1 MELFKGV
8 NLRRP
13 VYLNDVWTSDRY
25 PGRGCRASGPRGGG
39 ADARLTSTVPAG
51 TPARRFDQR
60 DVLDVDSRFTVAIP
74 ATGRSVPGESPGV
87 RLALPRGRDDSTLTA
102 RLYGI
107 GWMAVSVAG
116 LTAQG
121 AIVKHLSDEFS
132 SPMLLLFRSVFIIAL
147 VLPFALW
154 RGRRSWRP
162 SNLGSHFARSLY
174 GFGTL
179 MCYLY
184 AIAMLPLADA
194 IALSFTRPIWA
205 IIIAAIVLKE
215 ALTGRRV
222 GATVLGF
229 IGILF
234 IAGPQGAFQPATL
247 VALLGAVFAGFSII
261 AIKQLASV
269 EPIEK
274 IILYFAL
281 FTGALSIVPAAFS
294 WTMPDAPF
302 EILML
307 FAASVA
313 ALVGQLGMALAARR
327 APISTIVPM
336 DFMRVPAA
344 AVAGFLF
351 FSETPTIGLL
361 VGTAI
366 VLLSTFLAV
375 SDGRRCLRA
384 RNGLRR

>member
-1 MELFKGV
+1 M
-8 NLRRP
+8 
-13 VYLNDVWTSDRY
+13 
-25 PGRGCRASGPRGGG
+25 
-39 ADARLTSTVPAG
+39 
-51 TPARRFDQR
+51 PARALALRFDQR
-60 DVLDVDSRFTVAIP
+60 DVLDADSRFNLAILAFAP
-74 ATGRSVPGESPGV
+74 SIPGGSSAVTPP
-87 RLALPRGRDDSTLTA
+87 LARGRDDSTLTE

-121 AIVKHLSDEFS
+121 AIVKHLSDAFS
-132 SPMLLLFRSVFIIAL
+132 SPTLLLFRSVFIIAL
-147 VLPFALW
+147 ILPFALW

-162 SNLGSHFARSLY
+162 SNLGSHFVRSLY

-179 MCYLY
+179 ICYFY

-215 ALTGRRV
+215 ALTGRRIS
-222 GATVLGF
+222 ATVLGF

-234 IAGPQGAFQPATL
+234 IAGPQGTFQPATL

-269 EPIEK
+269 DPIEK

-294 WTMPDAPF
+294 WTTPDAPF

-344 AVAGFLF
+344 AAAGFLF

-361 VGTAI
+361 LGTAI
-366 VLLSTFLAV
+366 VLLSNFLAV
-375 SDGRRCLRA
+375 STGSRRSRT
-384 RNGLRR
+384 RNGPVG